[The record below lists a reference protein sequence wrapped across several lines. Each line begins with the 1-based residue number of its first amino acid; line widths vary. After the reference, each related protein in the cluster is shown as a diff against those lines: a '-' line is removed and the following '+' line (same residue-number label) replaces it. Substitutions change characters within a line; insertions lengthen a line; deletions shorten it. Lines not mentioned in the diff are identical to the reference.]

1 MADLLS
7 YLTPWSLCA
16 TFLALA
22 VLASLHKRWR
32 EHLRSREVV
41 DTVAG
46 WPPEA
51 ARVQTH
57 DERQAYELLQ
67 RAMPDLVVLSQ
78 VPLSRFIRVPMR
90 RSYAEW
96 LQRVGSLNADL
107 LLCDDHSR
115 VLAVVDIRATTESD
129 RSKQRHER
137 MANVLK
143 KAGIAVYTWREG
155 ALPELQQVRNALAPH
170 RTRAGKRP
178 SEHAESRPTPLIP
191 VAEMHEILAD
201 GDRYAAEREADDAN
215 EPVPSGFFDDLDLL
229 PAGR

>member
-1 MADLLS
+1 MTELLS
-7 YLTPWSLCA
+7 YLTPWSLAA
-16 TFLALA
+16 TLLALA
-22 VLASLHKRWR
+22 ALVSLRR
-32 EHLRSREVV
+32 RLQEMARAREVV

-51 ARVQTH
+51 ARVQTA
-57 DERQAYELLQ
+57 DERLAFELLQ

-90 RSYAEW
+90 RSYGEW

-115 VLAVVDIRATTESD
+115 VLAVVDIRAANEGA

-137 MANVLK
+137 MARVLK
-143 KAGIAVYTWREG
+143 KAGVSVYTWREG

-170 RTRAGKRP
+170 MAKAGKRP
-178 SEHAESRPTPLIP
+178 AFQPAESRPEPMIP
-191 VAEMHEILAD
+191 VAEMHEILAE
-201 GDRYAAEREADDAN
+201 GDRHAEEHEDAH
-215 EPVPSGFFDDLDLL
+215 EPMPSGFFDDMDML